1 LIKSSKT
8 KYSNKKFVKNSL
20 ETKFENK
27 NFHEKSSGKII
38 EKNFNGGPPAGE
50 LFGLPPGAVVLHYGS
65 GSPPSG
71 LGNHQEQLDEAC
83 TLRSL
88 SGSSRRSLL
97 GARLRR
103 DLPGGALRGAPPPGS
118 ARRSSSGGRHC
129 RDLVR
134 TMVFLP
140 HACRSWSF

>member
-50 LFGLPPGAVVLHYGS
+50 LFGLPAGA
-65 GSPPSG
+65 
-71 LGNHQEQLDEAC
+71 
-83 TLRSL
+83 
-88 SGSSRRSLL
+88 SSSTTGRAPR
-97 GARLRR
+97 RR
-103 DLPGGALRGAPPPGS
+103 DSGTTRSNSTRP
-118 ARRSSSGGRHC
+118 AR
-129 RDLVR
+129 
-134 TMVFLP
+134 
-140 HACRSWSF
+140 